1 LAIVG
6 NSGFG
11 PHSQFQQSAVCGCI
25 FTIYTAANHW
35 ACWDYGKFML
45 QTKVGH
51 L

>member
-25 FTIYTAANHW
+25 FSIYTAANHIELVETMGNL
-35 ACWDYGKFML
+35 CCKRR
-45 QTKVGH
+45 
-51 L
+51 